1 MRYKL
6 FILIFSQFGLLY
18 SAAALAADYEL
29 GQGWHGGNYY
39 LSGYTNFELAASFN
53 QPATLSMDDLSLFA
67 GGRINRWVNPFT
79 EVEFSKYTLIQQGG
93 AGTNGDVLVERMYN
107 DALLSA
113 HDTLRTGKILTPLGD
128 WNLVHAAPLT
138 PTITRPYSTARG
150 FDAYVS
156 GINWVHDPEDGTTP
170 DWQLYWQPDSEWFKR
185 PPGQAPRN
193 FHNVLGGHVNMPLGL
208 IDKVGASIQH
218 GQLVETGESFIL
230 YGINANKSFGGL
242 KLESEA
248 ITSRFSGAVLPGTTR
263 YHGAESGIFVLAD
276 YAITAKWHGIL
287 EGEHYQ
293 DHTVESSSRNILLA
307 VSFRPSAPMVWKLE
321 YVHQAGTSASIAP
334 IRTGWKAAF
343 SLMF

>member
-6 FILIFSQFGLLY
+6 FILIFAQLGLIFSSPSQ
-18 SAAALAADYEL
+18 AADYEL

-39 LSGYTNFELAASFN
+39 TSGYANIELAAPFN
-53 QPATLSMDDLSLFA
+53 TPAKLSMDDLSVFA

-79 EVEFSKYTLIQQGG
+79 EVELSKYTLIQQGG
-93 AGTNGDVLVERMYN
+93 GSANGDVLVERLYN
-107 DALLSA
+107 DALLSE

-185 PPGQAPRN
+185 PAGQAPRN
-193 FHNVLGGHVNMPLGL
+193 FHNVLGGHVNIPFGL

-218 GQLVETGESFIL
+218 GTLVETGETFIL
-230 YGINANKSFGGL
+230 YGVNANKSFGEL

-248 ITSRFSGAVLPGTTR
+248 ITSHFSGAVLPGTTR
-263 YHGAESGIFVLAD
+263 YHGTESGIFVLAD
-276 YAITAKWHGIL
+276 YAITSKWHGIL

-293 DHTVESSSRNILLA
+293 DHTVDSSSRNTLLA
-307 VSFRPSAPMVWKLE
+307 ITFRPSAPMVWKLE
-321 YVHQAGTSASIAP
+321 YVHQAGTSASFAP
-334 IRTGWKAAF
+334 IATGWKAAF
-343 SLMF
+343 SVMF